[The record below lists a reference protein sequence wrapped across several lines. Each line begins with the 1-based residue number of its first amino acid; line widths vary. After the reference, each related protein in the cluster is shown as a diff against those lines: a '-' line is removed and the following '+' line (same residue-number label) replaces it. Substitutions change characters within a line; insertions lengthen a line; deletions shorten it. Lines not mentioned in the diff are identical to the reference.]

1 MFSGSG
7 YRLIILV
14 TAVLISVA
22 YVVVYAARVKKNPK
36 ASLSYETD
44 KALRAEYEAVG
55 TTEKTFTK
63 RQVWAGITTLCLFP
77 CAICLILTM
86 NLGFEA
92 IGGLFLAIGIIA
104 AVVAGKSA
112 QQICNDI
119 NDGMR
124 DLMVSA
130 LLCGVAAS
138 ISVVMDKGLITDTIV
153 FWLENMLASVPP
165 AFTAIALLWEQSIFN
180 ILIPGAT
187 ALTIL
192 TMPILSPL
200 GTLLDISQQTL
211 VSANAWGGQ
220 LTDILFPT
228 SGFFIATLAISKV
241 DYFKWVRFYGPL
253 FLILGVVASAALYVQ
268 QVFDITF

>member
-1 MFSGSG
+1 MTATAVALLGPCMGFIFGITVPASVGMGQQIAQIPMFSGSD

-77 CAICLILTM
+77 CAIYLILTM

-104 AVVAGKSA
+104 AVVAGKSPT

-138 ISVVMDKGLITDTIV
+138 ISVVMNKGLITDTIV

-165 AFTAIALLWEQSIFN
+165 AFTTIAVLWEQSIFN

-211 VSANAWGGQ
+211 VSANA
-220 LTDILFPT
+220 
-228 SGFFIATLAISKV
+228 
-241 DYFKWVRFYGPL
+241 
-253 FLILGVVASAALYVQ
+253 
-268 QVFDITF
+268 